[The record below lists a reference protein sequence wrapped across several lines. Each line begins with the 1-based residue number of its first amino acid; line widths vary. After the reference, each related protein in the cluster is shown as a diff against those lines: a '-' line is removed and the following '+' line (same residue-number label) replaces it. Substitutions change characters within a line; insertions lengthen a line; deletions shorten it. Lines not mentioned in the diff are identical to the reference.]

1 MAGFTPRSPPQLSFH
16 PENPCLGLKGD
27 TMTRYFGR
35 LALLFLLTML
45 TGATPVWAHHLMGGT
60 TPATFLEG
68 LLSGLGHPIIGL
80 DHFAFVIAL
89 GVAVGIGGLNLLMPA
104 LFVGMS
110 AIGVALHLNGIT
122 VPAAEFLVASS
133 LLVVGVMIAREARQ
147 TLSVWAGLFALAGLL
162 HGYTYGE
169 SIFGAESSPLWGYLI
184 GLAVIQTFLAIAIA
198 VVVGTRTA
206 FAASLT
212 PRLAGATIA
221 GIGLAVMTGQL
232 LSA

>member
-1 MAGFTPRSPPQLSFH
+1 
-16 PENPCLGLKGD
+16 
-27 TMTRYFGR
+27 
-35 LALLFLLTML
+35 
-45 TGATPVWAHHLMGGT
+45 MGGT

-80 DHFAFVIAL
+80 DHFAFLIAL

-104 LFVGMS
+104 LFVVMS
-110 AIGVALHLNGIT
+110 AIGVALYLNGIT

-133 LLVVGVMIAREARQ
+133 LLVVGAMIAREAGQ

-169 SIFGAESSPLWGYLI
+169 SIFGAESTPLWGYLI

-198 VVVGTRTA
+198 VVVRMRTA
-206 FAASLT
+206 FAVSLT

-221 GIGLAVMTGQL
+221 GIGLAVMAGQL